1 MTAMEKMF
9 WKMAILVRVSN
20 LNHFLEG
27 THKGYSFGGDPIE
40 IFENFF
46 GTVNPFHIAVDKNGQ

>member
-1 MTAMEKMF
+1 
-9 WKMAILVRVSN
+9 MAILVRVSN